1 MNLVNKYLICSSID
15 NTIYEHGVQCIAF
28 SFRCESLFWPYVR
41 ALMGNFGPEI
51 FSLRTYVR
59 YVPAAITKDKLKC
72 FNSIVHRDVA
82 TPNLAMLY
90 G

>member
-1 MNLVNKYLICSSID
+1 MYSVFI
-15 NTIYEHGVQCIAF
+15 
-28 SFRCESLFWPYVR
+28 
-41 ALMGNFGPEI
+41 
-51 FSLRTYVR
+51 SLRVPILAVRTCFNGKFSHYVR